1 MNTVSLDKGG
11 YICYGALVKGLFNM
25 DDDWVNRTVIDVC
38 NRSFLIISDDGE
50 ERIITCETTEQFMD
64 VMEVVNKLLEP
75 ERIKYADVLLHEKK

>member
-1 MNTVSLDKGG
+1 
-11 YICYGALVKGLFNM
+11 M

-75 ERIKYADVLLHEKK
+75 ERIKYADVLLHEKQ